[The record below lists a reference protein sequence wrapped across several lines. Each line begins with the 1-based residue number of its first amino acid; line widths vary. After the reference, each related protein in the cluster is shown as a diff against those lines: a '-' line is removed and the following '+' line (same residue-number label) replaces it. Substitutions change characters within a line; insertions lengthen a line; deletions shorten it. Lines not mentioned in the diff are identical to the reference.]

1 MAHAHKPYLCWCH
14 LPWSGAACGVGYD
27 LHVCVV
33 AYSRDIVSP
42 QAGGGCPQ
50 ETSGHPP
57 AHGSLPVPPLSP
69 ALSMH
74 HHPSVGRWWRL
85 VRQWRSRG
93 HTLRGVPNRFP
104 LRRPAGELCPPTHCV
119 QPPTLLPPRG
129 ATWEPPISAQC
140 QGVMVPPGPVMQHAA
155 CVYSAG
161 NATRHT
167 DVMRTLSAVQTV
179 PQTTTPTPYT
189 YMQTCDA
196 SSTMAVAKGA

>member
-1 MAHAHKPYLCWCH
+1 MLVDKGHWFATSMAHAHKPYLCWCH

-140 QGVMVPPGPVMQHAA
+140 QGVMVTPGTNSYPGYMRVWHP
-155 CVYSAG
+155 SASTCCLNLFPDLG
-161 NATRHT
+161 TYHRTRW
-167 DVMRTLSAVQTV
+167 
-179 PQTTTPTPYT
+179 
-189 YMQTCDA
+189 
-196 SSTMAVAKGA
+196 